1 MFSQRYCQFMV
12 EFLFLASALDAVSL
26 IAFKIIEMALER
38 KHTFMDD
45 V

>member
-1 MFSQRYCQFMV
+1 MFSQRFCQFMV
-12 EFLFLASALDAVSL
+12 EFLFPFDVVSL

>member
-1 MFSQRYCQFMV
+1 MFLQRFCQLMV
-12 EFLFLASALDAVSL
+12 EFLFPASALDGVSL